1 MPVDARFGTPSLATL
16 LAYDEVVVYS
26 NTEYD
31 DPVALGNVIADYQD
45 AGGVVVATN
54 ANWWGPPYGMEG
66 RWMTGGYTMYTYP
79 AAPNNSTS
87 TLGAYDANHPVMQGV
102 TALTA
107 FFRNQ
112 VTLASGAS
120 QVAAWADDLPL
131 VAYKTTNGHTAVGI
145 NAYLGFPGGR
155 LGRRLRHAD
164 RERRA
169 VAQARPP
176 LRHEYPCIN

>member
-1 MPVDARFGTPSLATL
+1 M

-54 ANWWGPPYGMEG
+54 ANWWGPPYGMDG

-79 AAPNNSTS
+79 AAANDLTS
-87 TLGAYDANHPVMQGV
+87 TLGTYDANHPLMQGV

-112 VTLASGAS
+112 VTLTSGAS
-120 QVAAWADDLPL
+120 QVAAWADDLPWWL
-131 VAYKTTNGHTAVGI
+131 TRPPTDIPPLASTHTLAS
-145 NAYLGFPGGR
+145 P
-155 LGRRLRHAD
+155 
-164 RERRA
+164 RRA
-169 VAQARPP
+169 GTATSAP
-176 LRHEYPCIN
+176 